1 MALKTNLCE
10 LSQCCWIQVSKH
22 VTSEMCSVLHYTAE
36 RGCMAKIGEA
46 WLGPP
51 AFSKAGRGLNQ
62 KDLAKTVLRTGFQ
75 AIRLRIASTGARRDG
90 NPIAHK

>member
-51 AFSKAGRGLNQ
+51 AQNAHEGTFIAAEDPSQ
-62 KDLAKTVLRTGFQ
+62 LRLG
-75 AIRLRIASTGARRDG
+75 
-90 NPIAHK
+90 